1 MTVPSNGYLRFAPVT
16 RRGEYSIYVMV
27 LTLEQ
32 RVIHLFAQALNPEP
46 EMQDLLIRVA
56 TAQAQE
62 EIDALETR
70 ELETLWAREGM

>member
-1 MTVPSNGYLRFAPVT
+1 
-16 RRGEYSIYVMV
+16 MV